1 MKGLSVSRPVFIIL
15 IAGSL
20 LLSACRST
28 DPLRHPKT
36 SATLWVQNS
45 AEYQALSLSVYN
57 TAAGY
62 LERALKDSYWT
73 AHLPQKNKNI
83 PSLLPAIIL
92 DVDETVLD
100 NSAYQARMIKK
111 NSSFDPEAW
120 TRWVREEKAEAVP
133 GAVAFL
139 QRAAQ
144 KGVAIFYL
152 TNREA
157 AVEEST
163 RRNLKKLGFPLAE
176 KQDHILTK
184 HERDGWTS
192 QKIERRAYVAANY
205 RIIMLFGDNLND
217 FIPATDITQEERE
230 ELVRKHSDMW
240 GIKWFILPNPTY
252 GSWESALYNLNDD
265 LSTGEIKR
273 LISTKLDTKQ

>member
-1 MKGLSVSRPVFIIL
+1 LIKINRDRIYWILKLKRGYLQYNTKANQFNFMKGLSVSRPVFIIL

-111 NSSFDPEAW
+111 NSSNEQALLSRTMREVFAKEA
-120 TRWVREEKAEAVP
+120 
-133 GAVAFL
+133 
-139 QRAAQ
+139 
-144 KGVAIFYL
+144 
-152 TNREA
+152 
-157 AVEEST
+157 
-163 RRNLKKLGFPLAE
+163 
-176 KQDHILTK
+176 H
-184 HERDGWTS
+184 
-192 QKIERRAYVAANY
+192 
-205 RIIMLFGDNLND
+205 
-217 FIPATDITQEERE
+217 
-230 ELVRKHSDMW
+230 
-240 GIKWFILPNPTY
+240 
-252 GSWESALYNLNDD
+252 
-265 LSTGEIKR
+265 GEDE
-273 LISTKLDTKQ
+273 T